1 MNYKNYVNGQ
11 WQDAKSGKIFP
22 VENPFNQ
29 EIIAHV
35 PDSNKDDI
43 DEAVSAAK
51 IAYTDW
57 RVMSAGERRDL
68 MRELA
73 IKSRENAEVLAK
85 TISMEMGKPFSEALD
100 EIDTISDFLEYYG
113 ELARDE
119 IGRIVAPVEKNTM
132 SLVRYESVGVI
143 GCIIPWNYPLALMGW
158 KLAPALAAGNT
169 VVMKPSEVTPLSIL
183 HWCKVIDS
191 ILPPGVINVVTGY
204 GQSAGEPIVMNP
216 DVPVITFTGSVATG
230 KKIANLAAKNL
241 KKVSLELGG
250 KDPMII
256 CDDAD
261 IEIAAQGASWGGF
274 VNAGQVCTSIERVYV
289 FESVIDQFT
298 EAIIEEAKKIVLG
311 DPMAADTDIGP
322 MASKLQQEK
331 AIQKVE
337 QAVKDGAR
345 LLTGGN
351 VPKEFG
357 KGYFYQPTVLDKI
370 KPGMDIVTEE
380 AFSPVLP
387 IQKVASMQEAIHQS
401 NNSIYGLG
409 CSIFTNDIDRA
420 LTAADDIKSGTVCI
434 NSPLMENIAAPFGG
448 MKQSGIGREHG
459 KEALDEFREATH
471 IFIDYKQESK
481 DWWFVKKDEQQS
493 KS

>member
-1 MNYKNYVNGQ
+1 MNYKNYINGQ
-11 WQDAKSGKIFP
+11 WDDAKSGKNFP

-35 PDSNKDDI
+35 PDSDKNDI
-43 DEAVSAAK
+43 DKAVSAAK
-51 IAYTDW
+51 TAYKDW
-57 RVMSAGERRDL
+57 HIMSAGDRRDL

-73 IKSRENAEVLAK
+73 TKSRENSKKLAK
-85 TISMEMGKPFSEALD
+85 TISMEMGKPLPEALD
-100 EIDTISDFLEYYG
+100 EIDTIADFLEYYG
-113 ELARDE
+113 ELSRDE
-119 IGRIVAPVEKNTM
+119 VGRIVAPVEMKTM
-132 SLVRYESVGVI
+132 SLVRYESVGVV

-169 VVMKPSEVTPLSIL
+169 VVMKPSEITPLSIL
-183 HWCKVIDS
+183 HWCRIIDS
-191 ILPPGVINVVTGY
+191 VLPPGVINVVTGY
-204 GQSAGEPIVMNP
+204 GQSAGEPIVRHP
-216 DVPVITFTGSVATG
+216 DVPVVTFTGSVATG
-230 KKIANLAAKNL
+230 KKIASLAAVNL

-298 EAIIEEAKKIVLG
+298 EAIIEEAKKVVLG
-311 DPMAADTDIGP
+311 NPMDPDTDIGP
-322 MASKLQQEK
+322 MASKAQQEK

-337 QAVKDGAR
+337 QAVSDGAR
-345 LLTGGN
+345 LLAGGN
-351 VPKEFG
+351 VPKDFEN
-357 KGYFYQPTVLDKI
+357 GYFYQPTVLDKI
-370 KPGMDIVTEE
+370 KPNMEIVTEE
-380 AFSPVLP
+380 TFSPVLP
-387 IQKVASMQEAIHQS
+387 IQKVSSIEEAIQQS
-401 NNSIYGLG
+401 NDSIYGLG

-459 KEALDEFREATH
+459 KEALDEFREAKH

-481 DWWFVKKDEQQS
+481 DWWFVKKDD
-493 KS
+493 

>member
-1 MNYKNYVNGQ
+1 MDYKNYINGK
-11 WQDAKSGKIFP
+11 WVEAKSGKTFP
-22 VENPFNQ
+22 VENPYNQ
-29 EIIAHV
+29 QIISHV
-35 PDSNKDDI
+35 PDSDNHDVN
-43 DEAVSAAK
+43 EAVSAANT
-51 IAYTDW
+51 AYNDW
-57 RVMSAGERRDL
+57 HKMSASERRDL
-68 MRELA
+68 MKELA
-73 IKSRENAEVLAK
+73 NKSRENANELAK

-100 EIDTISDFLEYYG
+100 EIDTVADFLDYYG

-119 IGRIVAPVEKNTM
+119 VGRIVAPVDRNTM
-132 SLVRYESVGVI
+132 SLVRYESIGVI

-169 VVMKPSEVTPLSIL
+169 VVMKPSEITPLSIL
-183 HWCKVIDS
+183 HWCNVVES
-191 ILPPGVINVVTGY
+191 VLPSGVINVITGF
-204 GQSAGEPIVMNP
+204 GQSAGEPIVKHP
-216 DVPVITFTGSVATG
+216 DVPVVTFTGSVATG
-230 KKIANLAAKNL
+230 KKIAKFAAENL

-289 FESVIDQFT
+289 FENVIDQFT
-298 EAIIEEAKKIVLG
+298 EAIIEEAKKVVLG
-311 DPMAADTDIGP
+311 DPMKEDTHIGP

-331 AIQKVE
+331 AIEKVN
-337 QAVKDGAR
+337 QAIKDGAR
-345 LLTGGN
+345 LLAGGSAPEN
-351 VPKEFG
+351 LD
-357 KGYFYQPTVLDKI
+357 KGYFYQPTVLDNI
-370 KPGMDIVTEE
+370 EPNMEIITEE

-387 IQKVASMQEAIHQS
+387 IQKVSSIEEAIQWS
-401 NNSIYGLG
+401 NDSVYGLG

-459 KEALDEFREATH
+459 KEALDEFREAKH

-481 DWWFVKKDEQQS
+481 DWWF
-493 KS
+493 

>member
-1 MNYKNYVNGQ
+1 MDYKNYINGK
-11 WQDAKSGKIFP
+11 WVEAKSGKTFP

-29 EIIAHV
+29 EIISHV
-35 PDSNKDDI
+35 PDSDNHDVN
-43 DEAVSAAK
+43 EAVSAANT
-51 IAYTDW
+51 AYSDW
-57 RVMSAGERRDL
+57 HKMSASERRDL
-68 MRELA
+68 MKELA
-73 IKSRENAEVLAK
+73 NKSRENANELAK
-85 TISMEMGKPFSEALD
+85 TISMEMGKPFPEALD
-100 EIDTISDFLEYYG
+100 EIDTVADFLDYYG

-119 IGRIVAPVEKNTM
+119 VGRIVAPVDRNTM
-132 SLVRYESVGVI
+132 SLVRYESIGVI

-169 VVMKPSEVTPLSIL
+169 MVMKPSEITPLSIL
-183 HWCKVIDS
+183 HWCNVVDS
-191 ILPPGVINVVTGY
+191 VLPDGVINVITGF
-204 GQSAGEPIVMNP
+204 GQSAGEPIVKHP
-216 DVPVITFTGSVATG
+216 DVPVVTFTGSVATG
-230 KKIANLAAKNL
+230 KKIAKFAAENL

-289 FESVIDQFT
+289 FENVMDQFT
-298 EAIIEEAKKIVLG
+298 EAIIEEAKKVVLG
-311 DPMAADTDIGP
+311 DPMKEDTHIGP

-331 AIQKVE
+331 AIEKVN
-337 QAVKDGAR
+337 QAIKDGAR
-345 LLTGGN
+345 LLAGGS
-351 VPKEFG
+351 VPENLDR
-357 KGYFYQPTVLDKI
+357 GYFYQPTVLDNI
-370 KPGMDIVTEE
+370 EPNMEIITEE

-387 IQKVASMQEAIHQS
+387 IQKVSSIEEAIQWS
-401 NNSIYGLG
+401 NDSVYGLG

-459 KEALDEFREATH
+459 KEALDEFREAKH

-481 DWWFVKKDEQQS
+481 DWWF
-493 KS
+493 

>member
-1 MNYKNYVNGQ
+1 MEFKNYINGK
-11 WQDAKSGKIFP
+11 WVEAKSGKTFP
-22 VENPFNQ
+22 VENPYNQ
-29 EIIAHV
+29 QIISHV
-35 PDSNKDDI
+35 PDSDNHDVN
-43 DEAVSAAK
+43 ESVSAAK
-51 IAYTDW
+51 IAYNDW
-57 RVMSAGERRDL
+57 HKMSASERRDL
-68 MRELA
+68 MKELA
-73 IKSRENAEVLAK
+73 NKSRENANELAK
-85 TISMEMGKPFSEALD
+85 TISMEMGKPFPEALD
-100 EIDTISDFLEYYG
+100 EIDTVADFLDYYG

-119 IGRIVAPVEKNTM
+119 VGRIVAPVDRNTM
-132 SLVRYESVGVI
+132 SLVRYESIGVI

-169 VVMKPSEVTPLSIL
+169 VVMKPSEITPLSIL
-183 HWCKVIDS
+183 HWCNVVES
-191 ILPPGVINVVTGY
+191 VLPSGVINVITGF
-204 GQSAGEPIVMNP
+204 GQSAGEPIVKHP
-216 DVPVITFTGSVATG
+216 DVPVVTFTGSVATG
-230 KKIANLAAKNL
+230 KKIAKFAAENL

-289 FESVIDQFT
+289 FENVIDQFT
-298 EAIIEEAKKIVLG
+298 EAIIEEAKKVVLG
-311 DPMAADTDIGP
+311 DPMKEDTHIGP

-331 AIQKVE
+331 AIEKVN
-337 QAVKDGAR
+337 QAIKDGAR
-345 LLTGGN
+345 LLAGGS
-351 VPKEFG
+351 VPENLDR
-357 KGYFYQPTVLDKI
+357 GYFYQPTVLDNI
-370 KPGMDIVTEE
+370 EPNMEIITEE

-387 IQKVASMQEAIHQS
+387 IQKVSSIEEAIQWS
-401 NNSIYGLG
+401 NDSVYGLG

-459 KEALDEFREATH
+459 KEALDEFREAKH

-481 DWWFVKKDEQQS
+481 DWWF
-493 KS
+493 

>member
-1 MNYKNYVNGQ
+1 MDYKNYINGK
-11 WQDAKSGKIFP
+11 WVEAKSGKTFP

-29 EIIAHV
+29 EIISHV
-35 PDSNKDDI
+35 PDSDNHDVN
-43 DEAVSAAK
+43 EAVSAANT
-51 IAYTDW
+51 AYSDW
-57 RVMSAGERRDL
+57 HKMSASERRDL
-68 MRELA
+68 MKELA
-73 IKSRENAEVLAK
+73 NKSRENANELAK
-85 TISMEMGKPFSEALD
+85 TISMEMGKPFPEALD
-100 EIDTISDFLEYYG
+100 EIDTVADFLEYYG

-119 IGRIVAPVEKNTM
+119 VGRIVAPVDRNTM
-132 SLVRYESVGVI
+132 SLVRYESIGVI

-169 VVMKPSEVTPLSIL
+169 VVMKPSEITPLSIL
-183 HWCKVIDS
+183 HWCNVVDS
-191 ILPPGVINVVTGY
+191 VLPSGVINVITGF
-204 GQSAGEPIVMNP
+204 GQSAGEPIVKHP
-216 DVPVITFTGSVATG
+216 DVPVVTFTGSVATG
-230 KKIANLAAKNL
+230 KKIAKFAAENL

-289 FESVIDQFT
+289 FENVMDQFT
-298 EAIIEEAKKIVLG
+298 EAIIEEAKKVVLG
-311 DPMAADTDIGP
+311 DPMKEDTHIGP

-331 AIQKVE
+331 AIEKVN
-337 QAVKDGAR
+337 QAIKDGAR
-345 LLTGGN
+345 LLAGGS
-351 VPKEFG
+351 VPENLDR
-357 KGYFYQPTVLDKI
+357 GYFYQPTVLDNI
-370 KPGMDIVTEE
+370 EPNMEIITEE

-387 IQKVASMQEAIHQS
+387 IQKVSSIEEAIQWS
-401 NNSIYGLG
+401 NDSVYGLG

-459 KEALDEFREATH
+459 KEALDEFREAKH

-481 DWWFVKKDEQQS
+481 DWWF
-493 KS
+493 

>member
-1 MNYKNYVNGQ
+1 MDYKNYINGK
-11 WQDAKSGKIFP
+11 WVEAKSGKTFP

-29 EIIAHV
+29 EIISHV
-35 PDSNKDDI
+35 PDSDNHDVN
-43 DEAVSAAK
+43 EAVSAANT
-51 IAYTDW
+51 AYSDW
-57 RVMSAGERRDL
+57 HKMSASERRDL
-68 MRELA
+68 MKELA
-73 IKSRENAEVLAK
+73 NKSRENANELAK
-85 TISMEMGKPFSEALD
+85 TISMEMGKPFPEALD
-100 EIDTISDFLEYYG
+100 EIDTVADFLEYYG

-119 IGRIVAPVEKNTM
+119 VGRIVAPVDRNTM
-132 SLVRYESVGVI
+132 SLVRYESIGVI

-169 VVMKPSEVTPLSIL
+169 VVMKPSEITPLSIL
-183 HWCKVIDS
+183 HWCNVVDS
-191 ILPPGVINVVTGY
+191 VLPDGVINVITGF
-204 GQSAGEPIVMNP
+204 GQSAGEPIVNHP
-216 DVPVITFTGSVATG
+216 DVPVVTFTGSVATG
-230 KKIANLAAKNL
+230 KKIAKFAAENL

-289 FESVIDQFT
+289 FENVMDQFT
-298 EAIIEEAKKIVLG
+298 EAIIEEAKKVVLG
-311 DPMAADTDIGP
+311 DPMKEDTHIGP
-322 MASKLQQEK
+322 MASKLQQKK
-331 AIQKVE
+331 AIEKVN
-337 QAVKDGAR
+337 QAIKDGAR
-345 LLTGGN
+345 LLAGGS
-351 VPKEFG
+351 VPENLDR
-357 KGYFYQPTVLDKI
+357 GYFYQPTVLDNI
-370 KPGMDIVTEE
+370 EPNMEIITEE

-387 IQKVASMQEAIHQS
+387 IQKVSSIEEAIQWS
-401 NNSIYGLG
+401 NDSVYGLG

-459 KEALDEFREATH
+459 KEALDEFREAKH

-481 DWWFVKKDEQQS
+481 DWWF
-493 KS
+493 

>member
-1 MNYKNYVNGQ
+1 MNYKNYINGQ
-11 WQDAKSGKIFP
+11 WVDAKSGKNFP

-35 PDSNKDDI
+35 PDSDKNDI
-43 DEAVSAAK
+43 DKAVSAAK
-51 IAYTDW
+51 TAYKDW
-57 RVMSAGERRDL
+57 HIMSAGDRRDL

-73 IKSRENAEVLAK
+73 TKSRENSKKLAK
-85 TISMEMGKPFSEALD
+85 TISMEMGKPLPEALD
-100 EIDTISDFLEYYG
+100 EIDTIADFLEYYG
-113 ELARDE
+113 ELSRDE
-119 IGRIVAPVEKNTM
+119 VGRIVAPVEMKTM
-132 SLVRYESVGVI
+132 SLVRYEPVGVV

-169 VVMKPSEVTPLSIL
+169 VVMKPSEITPLSIL
-183 HWCKVIDS
+183 HWCRIIDS
-191 ILPPGVINVVTGY
+191 VLPPGVINVVTGY
-204 GQSAGEPIVMNP
+204 GQSAGEPIVRHP
-216 DVPVITFTGSVATG
+216 DVPVVTFTGSVATG
-230 KKIANLAAKNL
+230 KKIASLAADNL

-298 EAIIEEAKKIVLG
+298 EAIIEEAKKVVLG
-311 DPMAADTDIGP
+311 NPMDPNTDIGP
-322 MASKLQQEK
+322 MASKVQQEK

-337 QAVKDGAR
+337 QAVSDGAR
-345 LLTGGN
+345 LLAGGN
-351 VPKEFG
+351 VPKDFEN
-357 KGYFYQPTVLDKI
+357 GYFYQPTVLDKI
-370 KPGMDIVTEE
+370 KPNMEIVTEE
-380 AFSPVLP
+380 TFSPVLP
-387 IQKVASMQEAIHQS
+387 IQKVSSIEEAIQQS
-401 NNSIYGLG
+401 NDSIYGLG
-409 CSIFTNDIDRA
+409 CSIFTNDIDKA

-459 KEALDEFREATH
+459 KEALDEFREAKH

-481 DWWFVKKDEQQS
+481 DWWFVKKDD
-493 KS
+493 

>member
-1 MNYKNYVNGQ
+1 MK
-11 WQDAKSGKIFP
+11 
-22 VENPFNQ
+22 
-29 EIIAHV
+29 
-35 PDSNKDDI
+35 
-43 DEAVSAAK
+43 
-51 IAYTDW
+51 
-57 RVMSAGERRDL
+57 
-68 MRELA
+68 ELA
-73 IKSRENAEVLAK
+73 NKSRENANELAK
-85 TISMEMGKPFSEALD
+85 TISMEMGKPFPEALD
-100 EIDTISDFLEYYG
+100 EIDTVADFLDYYG

-119 IGRIVAPVEKNTM
+119 VGRIVAPVDRNTM
-132 SLVRYESVGVI
+132 SLVRYESIGVI

-169 VVMKPSEVTPLSIL
+169 VVMKPSEITPLSIL
-183 HWCKVIDS
+183 HWCNVVDS
-191 ILPPGVINVVTGY
+191 VLPDGVINVITGF
-204 GQSAGEPIVMNP
+204 GQSAGEPIVKHP
-216 DVPVITFTGSVATG
+216 DVPVVTFTGSVATG
-230 KKIANLAAKNL
+230 KKIAKFAAENL

-289 FESVIDQFT
+289 FENVMDQFT
-298 EAIIEEAKKIVLG
+298 EAIIEEAKKVVLG
-311 DPMAADTDIGP
+311 DPMKEDTHIGP

-331 AIQKVE
+331 AIEKVN
-337 QAVKDGAR
+337 QAIKDGAR
-345 LLTGGN
+345 LLAGGS
-351 VPKEFG
+351 VPENLDR
-357 KGYFYQPTVLDKI
+357 GYFYQPTVLDNI
-370 KPGMDIVTEE
+370 EPNMEIITEE

-387 IQKVASMQEAIHQS
+387 IQKVSSIEEAIQWS
-401 NNSIYGLG
+401 NDSVYGLG

-459 KEALDEFREATH
+459 KEALDEFREAKH

-481 DWWFVKKDEQQS
+481 DWWF
-493 KS
+493 

>member
-1 MNYKNYVNGQ
+1 MDYKNYINGK
-11 WQDAKSGKIFP
+11 WVEAKSGKTFP

-29 EIIAHV
+29 KIISHV
-35 PDSNKDDI
+35 PDSDNHDVN
-43 DEAVSAAK
+43 EAVSAANT
-51 IAYTDW
+51 AYSDW
-57 RVMSAGERRDL
+57 HKMSASERRDL
-68 MRELA
+68 MKELA
-73 IKSRENAEVLAK
+73 NKSRENANELAK
-85 TISMEMGKPFSEALD
+85 TISMEMGKPFPEALD
-100 EIDTISDFLEYYG
+100 EIDTVADFLEYYG

-119 IGRIVAPVEKNTM
+119 VGRIVAPVDRNTM
-132 SLVRYESVGVI
+132 SLVRYESIGVI

-169 VVMKPSEVTPLSIL
+169 VVMKPSEITPLSIL
-183 HWCKVIDS
+183 HWCNVVDS
-191 ILPPGVINVVTGY
+191 VLPDGVINVITGF
-204 GQSAGEPIVMNP
+204 GQSAGEPIVNHP
-216 DVPVITFTGSVATG
+216 DVPVVTFTGSVATG
-230 KKIANLAAKNL
+230 KKIAKFAAENL

-289 FESVIDQFT
+289 FENVIDQFK
-298 EAIIEEAKKIVLG
+298 EAIIEEAKKVVLG
-311 DPMAADTDIGP
+311 DPMKKDTHIGP

-331 AIQKVE
+331 AIEKVN
-337 QAVKDGAR
+337 QAIKDGAR
-345 LLTGGN
+345 LLAGGS
-351 VPKEFG
+351 VPENLDR
-357 KGYFYQPTVLDKI
+357 GYFYQPTVLDNI
-370 KPGMDIVTEE
+370 EPNMEIITEE

-387 IQKVASMQEAIHQS
+387 IQKVSSIEEAIQWS
-401 NNSIYGLG
+401 NDSVYGLG

-459 KEALDEFREATH
+459 KEALDEFREAKH

-481 DWWFVKKDEQQS
+481 DWWF
-493 KS
+493 

>member
-1 MNYKNYVNGQ
+1 MDYKNYINGK
-11 WQDAKSGKIFP
+11 WVEAKSGKTFP

-29 EIIAHV
+29 EIISHV
-35 PDSNKDDI
+35 PDSDNHDVN
-43 DEAVSAAK
+43 EAVSAANT
-51 IAYTDW
+51 AYNDW
-57 RVMSAGERRDL
+57 HKMSASERRDL
-68 MRELA
+68 MKELA
-73 IKSRENAEVLAK
+73 NKSRENANELAK
-85 TISMEMGKPFSEALD
+85 TISMEMGKPFPEALD
-100 EIDTISDFLEYYG
+100 EIDTVADFLEYYG

-119 IGRIVAPVEKNTM
+119 VGRIVAPVDRNTM
-132 SLVRYESVGVI
+132 SLVRYESIGVI

-169 VVMKPSEVTPLSIL
+169 VVMKPSEITPLSIL
-183 HWCKVIDS
+183 HWCNVVDS
-191 ILPPGVINVVTGY
+191 VLPDGVINVITGF
-204 GQSAGEPIVMNP
+204 GQSAGEPIVNHP
-216 DVPVITFTGSVATG
+216 DVPVVTFTGSVATG
-230 KKIANLAAKNL
+230 KKIAKFAAENL

-289 FESVIDQFT
+289 FENVMDQFT
-298 EAIIEEAKKIVLG
+298 EAIIEEAKKVVLG
-311 DPMAADTDIGP
+311 DPMKEDTHIGP

-331 AIQKVE
+331 AIEKVN
-337 QAVKDGAR
+337 QAIKDGAR
-345 LLTGGN
+345 LLAGGS
-351 VPKEFG
+351 VPENLDR
-357 KGYFYQPTVLDKI
+357 GYFYQPTVLDNI
-370 KPGMDIVTEE
+370 EPNMEIITEE

-387 IQKVASMQEAIHQS
+387 IQKVSSIEEAIQWS
-401 NNSIYGLG
+401 NDSVYGLG

-459 KEALDEFREATH
+459 KEALDEFREAKH

-481 DWWFVKKDEQQS
+481 DWWF
-493 KS
+493 

>member
-1 MNYKNYVNGQ
+1 MNYKNYINGQ
-11 WQDAKSGKIFP
+11 WVDAKSGKNFP

-35 PDSNKDDI
+35 PDSDKNDI
-43 DEAVSAAK
+43 DKAVSAAK
-51 IAYTDW
+51 TAYKDW
-57 RVMSAGERRDL
+57 HIMSAGDRRDL

-73 IKSRENAEVLAK
+73 TKSRENSKELAK
-85 TISMEMGKPFSEALD
+85 TISMEMGKPLPEALD
-100 EIDTISDFLEYYG
+100 EIETIADFLEYYG
-113 ELARDE
+113 ELARDAV
-119 IGRIVAPVEKNTM
+119 GRIVAPVERKTM
-132 SLVRYESVGVI
+132 SLVRYESVGVV

-169 VVMKPSEVTPLSIL
+169 VVMKPSEITPLSIL
-183 HWCKVIDS
+183 HWCRVIDS
-191 ILPPGVINVVTGY
+191 VLPPGVINVVTGY
-204 GQSAGEPIVMNP
+204 GQSTGEPIVMHP
-216 DVPVITFTGSVATG
+216 DVPVVTFTGSVATG
-230 KKIANLAAKNL
+230 KKIASLAADNL

-298 EAIIEEAKKIVLG
+298 EAIIEEAKKVVLG
-311 DPMAADTDIGP
+311 DPMDPNTDIGP
-322 MASKLQQEK
+322 MASKTQQEK

-337 QAVKDGAR
+337 QAVSDGAR

-351 VPKEFG
+351 VPKDFEN
-357 KGYFYQPTVLDKI
+357 GYFYQPTVLDKI
-370 KPGMDIVTEE
+370 KPNMEIVTEE
-380 AFSPVLP
+380 TFSPVLP
-387 IQKVASMQEAIHQS
+387 IQKVSSMQEAIQQS
-401 NNSIYGLG
+401 NDSIYGLG
-409 CSIFTNDIDRA
+409 CSIFTNDIERA

-459 KEALDEFREATH
+459 KEALDEFREAKH

-481 DWWFVKKDEQQS
+481 DWWFVKKDDQ
-493 KS
+493 

>member
-1 MNYKNYVNGQ
+1 MDYKNYINGK
-11 WQDAKSGKIFP
+11 WVEAKSGKTFP

-29 EIIAHV
+29 EIISHV
-35 PDSNKDDI
+35 PDSDNHDVN
-43 DEAVSAAK
+43 EAVSAANT
-51 IAYTDW
+51 AYSDW
-57 RVMSAGERRDL
+57 HKMSASERRDL
-68 MRELA
+68 MKELA
-73 IKSRENAEVLAK
+73 NKSRENANELAK
-85 TISMEMGKPFSEALD
+85 TISMEMGKPFPEALD
-100 EIDTISDFLEYYG
+100 EIDTVADFLEYYG

-119 IGRIVAPVEKNTM
+119 VGRIVAPVDRNTM
-132 SLVRYESVGVI
+132 SLVRYESIGVI

-169 VVMKPSEVTPLSIL
+169 VVMKPSEITPLSIL
-183 HWCKVIDS
+183 HWCNVVDS
-191 ILPPGVINVVTGY
+191 VLPDGVINVITGF
-204 GQSAGEPIVMNP
+204 GQSAGEPIVKHP
-216 DVPVITFTGSVATG
+216 DVPVVTFTGSVATG
-230 KKIANLAAKNL
+230 KKIAKFAAENL

-289 FESVIDQFT
+289 FENVMDQFT
-298 EAIIEEAKKIVLG
+298 EAIIEEAKKVVLG
-311 DPMAADTDIGP
+311 DPMKEDTHIGP

-331 AIQKVE
+331 AIEKVN
-337 QAVKDGAR
+337 QAIKDGAR
-345 LLTGGN
+345 LLAGGS
-351 VPKEFG
+351 VPENLDR
-357 KGYFYQPTVLDKI
+357 GYFYQPTVLDNI
-370 KPGMDIVTEE
+370 EPNMEIITEE

-387 IQKVASMQEAIHQS
+387 IQKVSSIEEAIQWS
-401 NNSIYGLG
+401 NDSVYGLG

-459 KEALDEFREATH
+459 KEALDEFREAKH

-481 DWWFVKKDEQQS
+481 DWWF
-493 KS
+493 

>member
-1 MNYKNYVNGQ
+1 MDYKNYINGK
-11 WQDAKSGKIFP
+11 WVEAKSGKTFP
-22 VENPFNQ
+22 VENPYNQ
-29 EIIAHV
+29 QIISHV
-35 PDSNKDDI
+35 PDSDNHDVN
-43 DEAVSAAK
+43 EAVSAANT
-51 IAYTDW
+51 AYNDW
-57 RVMSAGERRDL
+57 HKMSASERRDL
-68 MRELA
+68 MKELA
-73 IKSRENAEVLAK
+73 NKSRENANELAK

-100 EIDTISDFLEYYG
+100 EIDTVADFLDYYG

-119 IGRIVAPVEKNTM
+119 VGRIVAPVDRNTM
-132 SLVRYESVGVI
+132 SLVRYESIGVI

-169 VVMKPSEVTPLSIL
+169 VVMKPSEITPLSIL
-183 HWCKVIDS
+183 HWCNVVES
-191 ILPPGVINVVTGY
+191 VLPSGVINVITGF
-204 GQSAGEPIVMNP
+204 GQSAGEPIVKHP
-216 DVPVITFTGSVATG
+216 DVPVVTFTGSVATG
-230 KKIANLAAKNL
+230 KKIAKFAAENL

-289 FESVIDQFT
+289 FENVIDQFT
-298 EAIIEEAKKIVLG
+298 EAIIEEAKKVVLG
-311 DPMAADTDIGP
+311 DPMKEDTNIGP

-331 AIQKVE
+331 AIEKVN
-337 QAVKDGAR
+337 QAIKDGAR
-345 LLTGGN
+345 LLAGGSAPEN
-351 VPKEFG
+351 LD
-357 KGYFYQPTVLDKI
+357 KGYFYQPTVLDNI
-370 KPGMDIVTEE
+370 EPNMEIITEE

-387 IQKVASMQEAIHQS
+387 IQKVSSIQEAIQLS
-401 NNSIYGLG
+401 NDSVYGLG

-459 KEALDEFREATH
+459 KEALDEFREAKH

-481 DWWFVKKDEQQS
+481 DWWF
-493 KS
+493 

>member
-1 MNYKNYVNGQ
+1 MDYKNYINGK
-11 WQDAKSGKIFP
+11 WVEAKSGKTFP

-29 EIIAHV
+29 EIISHV
-35 PDSNKDDI
+35 PDSDNHDVN
-43 DEAVSAAK
+43 EAVSAANT
-51 IAYTDW
+51 AYSDW
-57 RVMSAGERRDL
+57 HKMSASERRDL
-68 MRELA
+68 MKELA
-73 IKSRENAEVLAK
+73 NKSRENANELAK
-85 TISMEMGKPFSEALD
+85 TISMEMGKPFPEALD
-100 EIDTISDFLEYYG
+100 EIDTVADFLEYYG

-119 IGRIVAPVEKNTM
+119 VGRIVAPVDRNTM
-132 SLVRYESVGVI
+132 SLVRYESIGVI

-169 VVMKPSEVTPLSIL
+169 VVMKPSEITPLSIL
-183 HWCKVIDS
+183 HWCNVVDS
-191 ILPPGVINVVTGY
+191 VLPSGVINVITGY
-204 GQSAGEPIVMNP
+204 GQSAGEPIVKHP
-216 DVPVITFTGSVATG
+216 DVPVVTFTGSVATG
-230 KKIANLAAKNL
+230 KKIAKFAAENL

-289 FESVIDQFT
+289 FENVIDQFT
-298 EAIIEEAKKIVLG
+298 EAIIEEAKKVVLG
-311 DPMAADTDIGP
+311 DPMKEDTHIGP

-331 AIQKVE
+331 AIEKVN
-337 QAVKDGAR
+337 QAIKDGAR
-345 LLTGGN
+345 LLAGGS
-351 VPKEFG
+351 VPENLDR
-357 KGYFYQPTVLDKI
+357 GYFYQPTVLDNI
-370 KPGMDIVTEE
+370 EPNMEIITEE

-387 IQKVASMQEAIHQS
+387 IQKVSSIEEAIQWS
-401 NNSIYGLG
+401 NDSVYGLG

-459 KEALDEFREATH
+459 KEALDEFREAKH

-481 DWWFVKKDEQQS
+481 DWWF
-493 KS
+493 

>member
-1 MNYKNYVNGQ
+1 MDYKNYINGK
-11 WQDAKSGKIFP
+11 WVEAKSGKTFP

-29 EIIAHV
+29 QIISHV
-35 PDSNKDDI
+35 PDSDNHDVN
-43 DEAVSAAK
+43 EAVSAANT
-51 IAYTDW
+51 AYSDW
-57 RVMSAGERRDL
+57 HKMSASERRDL
-68 MRELA
+68 MKELA
-73 IKSRENAEVLAK
+73 NKSRENANELAK
-85 TISMEMGKPFSEALD
+85 TISMEMGKPFPEALD
-100 EIDTISDFLEYYG
+100 EIDTVADFLEYYG

-119 IGRIVAPVEKNTM
+119 VGRIVAPVDRNTM
-132 SLVRYESVGVI
+132 SLVRYESIGVI

-169 VVMKPSEVTPLSIL
+169 VVMKPSEITPLSIL
-183 HWCKVIDS
+183 HWCNVVDS
-191 ILPPGVINVVTGY
+191 VLPDGVINVITGF
-204 GQSAGEPIVMNP
+204 GQSAGEPIVKHP
-216 DVPVITFTGSVATG
+216 DVPVVTFTGSVATG
-230 KKIANLAAKNL
+230 KKIAKFAAENL

-289 FESVIDQFT
+289 FENVMDQFT
-298 EAIIEEAKKIVLG
+298 EAIIEEAKKVVLG
-311 DPMAADTDIGP
+311 DPMKEDTHIGP
-322 MASKLQQEK
+322 MASKLQQKK
-331 AIQKVE
+331 AIEKVN
-337 QAVKDGAR
+337 QAIKDGAR
-345 LLTGGN
+345 LLTGGS
-351 VPKEFG
+351 VPENLDR
-357 KGYFYQPTVLDKI
+357 GYFYQPTVLDNI
-370 KPGMDIVTEE
+370 EPNMEIITEE

-387 IQKVASMQEAIHQS
+387 IQKVSSIEEAIQWS
-401 NNSIYGLG
+401 NDSVYGLG

-459 KEALDEFREATH
+459 KEALDEFREAKH

-481 DWWFVKKDEQQS
+481 DWWF
-493 KS
+493 

>member
-1 MNYKNYVNGQ
+1 MDYKNYINGK
-11 WQDAKSGKIFP
+11 WVEAKSGKTFP

-29 EIIAHV
+29 QIISHV
-35 PDSNKDDI
+35 PDSDNHDVN
-43 DEAVSAAK
+43 EAVSAANT
-51 IAYTDW
+51 AYNDW
-57 RVMSAGERRDL
+57 HKMSASERRDL
-68 MRELA
+68 MKELA
-73 IKSRENAEVLAK
+73 NKSRENANELAK
-85 TISMEMGKPFSEALD
+85 TISMEMGKPFPEALD
-100 EIDTISDFLEYYG
+100 EIDTVADFLDYYG

-119 IGRIVAPVEKNTM
+119 VGRIVAPVDRNTM
-132 SLVRYESVGVI
+132 SLVRYESIGVI

-169 VVMKPSEVTPLSIL
+169 VVMKPSEITPLSIL
-183 HWCKVIDS
+183 HWCNVVES
-191 ILPPGVINVVTGY
+191 VLPSGVINVITGF
-204 GQSAGEPIVMNP
+204 GQSAGEPIVKHP
-216 DVPVITFTGSVATG
+216 DVPVVTFTGSVATG
-230 KKIANLAAKNL
+230 KKIAKFAAENL

-289 FESVIDQFT
+289 FENVIDQFT
-298 EAIIEEAKKIVLG
+298 EAIIEEAKKVVLG
-311 DPMAADTDIGP
+311 DPMKEDTHIGP

-331 AIQKVE
+331 AIEKVN
-337 QAVKDGAR
+337 QAIKDGAR
-345 LLTGGN
+345 LLAGGSAPEN
-351 VPKEFG
+351 LD
-357 KGYFYQPTVLDKI
+357 KGYFYQPTVLDNI
-370 KPGMDIVTEE
+370 EPNMEIITEE

-387 IQKVASMQEAIHQS
+387 IQKVSSIEEAIQWS
-401 NNSIYGLG
+401 NDSVYGLG

-459 KEALDEFREATH
+459 KEALDEFREAKH

-481 DWWFVKKDEQQS
+481 DWWF
-493 KS
+493 

>member
-1 MNYKNYVNGQ
+1 MDYKNYINGK
-11 WQDAKSGKIFP
+11 WVEAKSGKTFP

-29 EIIAHV
+29 EIISHV
-35 PDSNKDDI
+35 PDSDNHDVN
-43 DEAVSAAK
+43 EAVSAANT
-51 IAYTDW
+51 AYSDW
-57 RVMSAGERRDL
+57 HKMSASERRDL
-68 MRELA
+68 MKELA
-73 IKSRENAEVLAK
+73 NKSRENANELAK
-85 TISMEMGKPFSEALD
+85 TISMEMGKPFPEALD
-100 EIDTISDFLEYYG
+100 EIDTVADFLEYYG

-119 IGRIVAPVEKNTM
+119 VGRIVAPVDRNTM
-132 SLVRYESVGVI
+132 SLVRYESIGVI

-169 VVMKPSEVTPLSIL
+169 VVMKPSEITPLSIL
-183 HWCKVIDS
+183 HWCNVVDS
-191 ILPPGVINVVTGY
+191 VLPDGVINVITGF
-204 GQSAGEPIVMNP
+204 GQSAGEPIVKHP
-216 DVPVITFTGSVATG
+216 DVPVVTFTGSVATG
-230 KKIANLAAKNL
+230 KKIAKFAAENL

-289 FESVIDQFT
+289 FENVMDQFT
-298 EAIIEEAKKIVLG
+298 EAIIEEAKKVVLG
-311 DPMAADTDIGP
+311 DPMKEDTHIGP
-322 MASKLQQEK
+322 MASKLQQKK
-331 AIQKVE
+331 AIEKVN
-337 QAVKDGAR
+337 QAIKDGAR
-345 LLTGGN
+345 LLAGGS
-351 VPKEFG
+351 VPENLDR
-357 KGYFYQPTVLDKI
+357 GYFYQPTVLDNI
-370 KPGMDIVTEE
+370 EPNMEIITEE

-387 IQKVASMQEAIHQS
+387 IQKVSSIEEAIHWS
-401 NNSIYGLG
+401 NDSVYGLG

-459 KEALDEFREATH
+459 KEALDEFREAKH

-481 DWWFVKKDEQQS
+481 DWWF
-493 KS
+493 

>member
-1 MNYKNYVNGQ
+1 MDYKNYINGK
-11 WQDAKSGKIFP
+11 WVEAKSGKTFP

-29 EIIAHV
+29 EIISHV
-35 PDSNKDDI
+35 PDSDNHDVN
-43 DEAVSAAK
+43 EAVSAANT
-51 IAYTDW
+51 AYSDW
-57 RVMSAGERRDL
+57 HKMSASERRDL
-68 MRELA
+68 MKELA
-73 IKSRENAEVLAK
+73 NKSRENANELAK
-85 TISMEMGKPFSEALD
+85 TISMEMGKPFPEALD
-100 EIDTISDFLEYYG
+100 EIDTVADFLDYYG

-119 IGRIVAPVEKNTM
+119 VGRIVAPVDRNTM
-132 SLVRYESVGVI
+132 SLVRYESIGVI

-169 VVMKPSEVTPLSIL
+169 VVMKPSEITPLSIL
-183 HWCKVIDS
+183 HWCNVVES
-191 ILPPGVINVVTGY
+191 VLPSGVINVITGF
-204 GQSAGEPIVMNP
+204 GQSAGEPIVKHP
-216 DVPVITFTGSVATG
+216 DVPVVTFTGSVATG
-230 KKIANLAAKNL
+230 KKIAKFAAENL

-289 FESVIDQFT
+289 FENVMDQFT
-298 EAIIEEAKKIVLG
+298 EAIIEEAKKVVLG
-311 DPMAADTDIGP
+311 DPMKEDTHIGP

-331 AIQKVE
+331 AIEKVN
-337 QAVKDGAR
+337 QAIKDGAR
-345 LLTGGN
+345 LLAGGS
-351 VPKEFG
+351 VPENLDR
-357 KGYFYQPTVLDKI
+357 GYFYQPTVLDNI
-370 KPGMDIVTEE
+370 EPNMEIITEE

-387 IQKVASMQEAIHQS
+387 IQKVSSIEEAIQWS
-401 NNSIYGLG
+401 NDSVYGLG

-459 KEALDEFREATH
+459 KEALDEFREAKH

-481 DWWFVKKDEQQS
+481 DWWF
-493 KS
+493 

>member
-1 MNYKNYVNGQ
+1 MDYKNYINGK
-11 WQDAKSGKIFP
+11 WVEAKSGKTFP

-29 EIIAHV
+29 EIISHV
-35 PDSNKDDI
+35 PDSDNHDVN
-43 DEAVSAAK
+43 EAVSAANT
-51 IAYTDW
+51 AYSDW
-57 RVMSAGERRDL
+57 HKMSASERRDL
-68 MRELA
+68 MKELA
-73 IKSRENAEVLAK
+73 NKSRENANELAK
-85 TISMEMGKPFSEALD
+85 TISMEMGKPFPEALD
-100 EIDTISDFLEYYG
+100 EIDTVADFLEYYG

-119 IGRIVAPVEKNTM
+119 VGRIVAPVDRNTM
-132 SLVRYESVGVI
+132 SLVRYESIGVI

-169 VVMKPSEVTPLSIL
+169 VVMKPSEITPLSIL
-183 HWCKVIDS
+183 HWCNVVDS
-191 ILPPGVINVVTGY
+191 VLPDGVINVITGF
-204 GQSAGEPIVMNP
+204 GKSAGEPIVKHP
-216 DVPVITFTGSVATG
+216 DVPVVTFTGSVATG
-230 KKIANLAAKNL
+230 KKIAKFASENL

-289 FESVIDQFT
+289 FENVMDQFT
-298 EAIIEEAKKIVLG
+298 EAIIEEAKKVVLG
-311 DPMAADTDIGP
+311 DPMKEDTHIGP

-331 AIQKVE
+331 AIEKVN
-337 QAVKDGAR
+337 QAIKDGAR
-345 LLTGGN
+345 LLAGGS
-351 VPKEFG
+351 VPENLDR
-357 KGYFYQPTVLDKI
+357 GYFYQPTVLDNI
-370 KPGMDIVTEE
+370 EPNMEIITEE

-387 IQKVASMQEAIHQS
+387 IQKVSSIEEAIQWS
-401 NNSIYGLG
+401 NDSVYGLG

-459 KEALDEFREATH
+459 KEALDEFREAKH

-481 DWWFVKKDEQQS
+481 DWWF
-493 KS
+493 

>member
-1 MNYKNYVNGQ
+1 MDYKNYINGK
-11 WQDAKSGKIFP
+11 WVEAKSGKTFP

-29 EIIAHV
+29 EIISHV
-35 PDSNKDDI
+35 PDSDNHDVN
-43 DEAVSAAK
+43 EAVSAANT
-51 IAYTDW
+51 AYSDW
-57 RVMSAGERRDL
+57 HKMSASERRDL
-68 MRELA
+68 MKELA
-73 IKSRENAEVLAK
+73 NKSRENANELAK
-85 TISMEMGKPFSEALD
+85 TISMEMGKPFPEALD
-100 EIDTISDFLEYYG
+100 EIDTVADFLEYYG

-119 IGRIVAPVEKNTM
+119 VGRIVAPVERNTM
-132 SLVRYESVGVI
+132 SLVRYESIGVI

-169 VVMKPSEVTPLSIL
+169 VVMKPSEITPLSIL
-183 HWCKVIDS
+183 HWCNVVDS
-191 ILPPGVINVVTGY
+191 VLPDGVINVITGF
-204 GQSAGEPIVMNP
+204 GQSAGEPIVNHP
-216 DVPVITFTGSVATG
+216 DVPVVTFTGSVATG
-230 KKIANLAAKNL
+230 KKIAKFAAENL

-289 FESVIDQFT
+289 FENVMDQFT
-298 EAIIEEAKKIVLG
+298 EAIIEEAKKVVLG
-311 DPMAADTDIGP
+311 DPMKEDTHIGP

-331 AIQKVE
+331 AIEKVN
-337 QAVKDGAR
+337 QAIKDGAR
-345 LLTGGN
+345 LLAGGS
-351 VPKEFG
+351 VPENLDR
-357 KGYFYQPTVLDKI
+357 GYFYQPTVLDNI
-370 KPGMDIVTEE
+370 EPNMEIITEE

-387 IQKVASMQEAIHQS
+387 IQKVSSIEEAIQWS
-401 NNSIYGLG
+401 NDSVYGLG

-459 KEALDEFREATH
+459 KEALDEFREAKH

-481 DWWFVKKDEQQS
+481 DWWF
-493 KS
+493 

>member
-1 MNYKNYVNGQ
+1 MNYKNYINGQ
-11 WQDAKSGKIFP
+11 WVDAKSGKNFP

-29 EIIAHV
+29 EIITHV
-35 PDSNKDDI
+35 PDSDKNDI
-43 DEAVSAAK
+43 DKAVSAAK
-51 IAYTDW
+51 RAYKDW
-57 RVMSAGERRDL
+57 HIMSAGDRRDL

-73 IKSRENAEVLAK
+73 TKSRENSKELAK
-85 TISMEMGKPFSEALD
+85 TISMEMGKPLPEALD
-100 EIDTISDFLEYYG
+100 EIDTIADFLEYYG
-113 ELARDE
+113 ELSRDE
-119 IGRIVAPVEKNTM
+119 VGRIVAPVETKTM
-132 SLVRYESVGVI
+132 SLVRYESVGVV
-143 GCIIPWNYPLALMGW
+143 GCIIPWIYPLALMGW

-169 VVMKPSEVTPLSIL
+169 VVMKPSEITPLSIL
-183 HWCKVIDS
+183 HWCRIIDS
-191 ILPPGVINVVTGY
+191 VLPPGVINVVTGY
-204 GQSAGEPIVMNP
+204 GQSAGEPIVRHP
-216 DVPVITFTGSVATG
+216 DVSVVTFTGSVATG
-230 KKIANLAAKNL
+230 KKIASLAADNL

-298 EAIIEEAKKIVLG
+298 EAIIEEAKKVVLG
-311 DPMAADTDIGP
+311 NPMDPNTDIGP
-322 MASKLQQEK
+322 MASKAQQEK

-337 QAVKDGAR
+337 QAVSDGAR
-345 LLTGGN
+345 LLAGGN
-351 VPKEFG
+351 VPKDFEN
-357 KGYFYQPTVLDKI
+357 GYFYQPTVLDKI
-370 KPGMDIVTEE
+370 KPNMEIITEE
-380 AFSPVLP
+380 TFSPVLP
-387 IQKVASMQEAIHQS
+387 IQKVSSIEEAIQQS
-401 NNSIYGLG
+401 NDSIYGLG

-459 KEALDEFREATH
+459 KEALDEFREAKH

-481 DWWFVKKDEQQS
+481 DWWFVKKDD
-493 KS
+493 

>member
-1 MNYKNYVNGQ
+1 MNYKNYINGQ
-11 WQDAKSGKIFP
+11 WVDAKSGKNFP

-35 PDSNKDDI
+35 PDSDKNDI
-43 DEAVSAAK
+43 DKAVSAAK
-51 IAYTDW
+51 TAYKDW
-57 RVMSAGERRDL
+57 HIMSAGDRRDL

-73 IKSRENAEVLAK
+73 TKSREISKELAK
-85 TISMEMGKPFSEALD
+85 TISMEMGKPLPEALD
-100 EIDTISDFLEYYG
+100 EIETIADFLEYYG
-113 ELARDE
+113 ELARDAV
-119 IGRIVAPVEKNTM
+119 GRIVAPVERKTM
-132 SLVRYESVGVI
+132 SLVRYESVGVV

-169 VVMKPSEVTPLSIL
+169 VVMKPSEITPLSIL
-183 HWCKVIDS
+183 HWCRVIDS
-191 ILPPGVINVVTGY
+191 VLPSGVINVVTGY
-204 GQSAGEPIVMNP
+204 GQSAGEPIVMHP
-216 DVPVITFTGSVATG
+216 DVPVVTFTGSVATG
-230 KKIANLAAKNL
+230 KKIASLAADNL

-298 EAIIEEAKKIVLG
+298 EAIIEEAKKVVLG
-311 DPMAADTDIGP
+311 NPMDPNTDIGP
-322 MASKLQQEK
+322 MASKAQQEK

-337 QAVKDGAR
+337 QAVSDGAR
-345 LLTGGN
+345 LLAGGD
-351 VPKEFG
+351 VPKDFEN
-357 KGYFYQPTVLDKI
+357 GYFYQPTVLDKI
-370 KPGMDIVTEE
+370 KPNMEIVTEE
-380 AFSPVLP
+380 TFSPVLQ
-387 IQKVASMQEAIHQS
+387 IQRVSSIEEAIQQS
-401 NNSIYGLG
+401 NDSIYGLG
-409 CSIFTNDIDRA
+409 CSIFTNDIERA

-459 KEALDEFREATH
+459 KEALDEFREAKH

-481 DWWFVKKDEQQS
+481 DWWFVKKDDQ
-493 KS
+493 

>member
-1 MNYKNYVNGQ
+1 MDYKNYINGK
-11 WQDAKSGKIFP
+11 WVEAKSGKTFP

-29 EIIAHV
+29 EIISHV
-35 PDSNKDDI
+35 PDSDNHDVN
-43 DEAVSAAK
+43 EAVSAANT
-51 IAYTDW
+51 AYNDW
-57 RVMSAGERRDL
+57 HKMSASERRDL
-68 MRELA
+68 MKELA
-73 IKSRENAEVLAK
+73 NKSRENANELAK
-85 TISMEMGKPFSEALD
+85 TISMEMGKPFPEALD
-100 EIDTISDFLEYYG
+100 EIDTVADFLEYYG

-119 IGRIVAPVEKNTM
+119 VGRIVAPVDRNTM
-132 SLVRYESVGVI
+132 SLVRYESIGVI

-169 VVMKPSEVTPLSIL
+169 VVMKPSEITPLSIL
-183 HWCKVIDS
+183 HWCNVVES
-191 ILPPGVINVVTGY
+191 VLPDGVINVITGF
-204 GQSAGEPIVMNP
+204 GQSAGEPIVNHP
-216 DVPVITFTGSVATG
+216 DVPVVTFTGSVATG
-230 KKIANLAAKNL
+230 KKIAKFAAENL

-289 FESVIDQFT
+289 FENVMDQFT
-298 EAIIEEAKKIVLG
+298 EAIIEEAKKVVLG
-311 DPMAADTDIGP
+311 DPMKEDTHIGP

-331 AIQKVE
+331 AIEKVN
-337 QAVKDGAR
+337 QAIKDGAR
-345 LLTGGN
+345 LLAGGS
-351 VPKEFG
+351 VPENLDR
-357 KGYFYQPTVLDKI
+357 GYFYQPTVLDNI
-370 KPGMDIVTEE
+370 EPNMEIITEE

-387 IQKVASMQEAIHQS
+387 IQKVSSIEEAIQWS
-401 NNSIYGLG
+401 NDSVYGLG

-459 KEALDEFREATH
+459 KEALDEFREAKH

-481 DWWFVKKDEQQS
+481 DWWF
-493 KS
+493 

>member
-1 MNYKNYVNGQ
+1 MNYKNYINGQ
-11 WQDAKSGKIFP
+11 WVDAKSGKNFP

-35 PDSNKDDI
+35 PDSDKNDI
-43 DEAVSAAK
+43 DKAVSAAK
-51 IAYTDW
+51 TAYKDW
-57 RVMSAGERRDL
+57 HIMSAGDRRDL

-73 IKSRENAEVLAK
+73 TKSRENSKELAK
-85 TISMEMGKPFSEALD
+85 TISMEMGKPLPEALD
-100 EIDTISDFLEYYG
+100 EIETIADFLEYYG
-113 ELARDE
+113 ELARDAV
-119 IGRIVAPVEKNTM
+119 GRIVAPVERKTM
-132 SLVRYESVGVI
+132 SLVRYESVGVV

-169 VVMKPSEVTPLSIL
+169 VVMKPSEITPLSIL
-183 HWCKVIDS
+183 HWCRIIDS
-191 ILPPGVINVVTGY
+191 VLPPGVINVVTGY
-204 GQSAGEPIVMNP
+204 GKSTGEPIVMHP
-216 DVPVITFTGSVATG
+216 DVPVVTFTGSVATG
-230 KKIANLAAKNL
+230 KKIASLAADNL

-298 EAIIEEAKKIVLG
+298 EAIIEEAKKVVLG
-311 DPMAADTDIGP
+311 NPMDPNTDIGP
-322 MASKLQQEK
+322 MASKAQQEK

-337 QAVKDGAR
+337 QAVSDGAR
-345 LLTGGN
+345 LLAGGN
-351 VPKEFG
+351 VPKDFEN
-357 KGYFYQPTVLDKI
+357 GYFYQPTVLDKI
-370 KPGMDIVTEE
+370 KPNMEIVTEE
-380 AFSPVLP
+380 TFSPVLP
-387 IQKVASMQEAIHQS
+387 IQRVSSIEEAIQQS
-401 NNSIYGLG
+401 NDSIYGLG
-409 CSIFTNDIDRA
+409 CSIFTNDIERA

-459 KEALDEFREATH
+459 KEALDEFREAKH

-481 DWWFVKKDEQQS
+481 DWWFVKKDDQ
-493 KS
+493 

>member
-1 MNYKNYVNGQ
+1 MDYKNYINGK
-11 WQDAKSGKIFP
+11 WVEAKSGKTFP

-29 EIIAHV
+29 QIISHV
-35 PDSNKDDI
+35 PDSDNHDVN
-43 DEAVSAAK
+43 EAVSAANT
-51 IAYTDW
+51 AYSDW
-57 RVMSAGERRDL
+57 HKMSASERRDL
-68 MRELA
+68 MKELA
-73 IKSRENAEVLAK
+73 NKSRENANELAK
-85 TISMEMGKPFSEALD
+85 TISMEMGKPFPEALD
-100 EIDTISDFLEYYG
+100 EIDTVADFLEYYG

-119 IGRIVAPVEKNTM
+119 VGRIVAPVERNTM
-132 SLVRYESVGVI
+132 SLVRYESIGVI

-169 VVMKPSEVTPLSIL
+169 VVMKPSEITPLSIL
-183 HWCKVIDS
+183 HWCNVVDS
-191 ILPPGVINVVTGY
+191 VLPDGVINVITGF
-204 GQSAGEPIVMNP
+204 GQSAGEPIVKHP

-230 KKIANLAAKNL
+230 KKIAKFAAENL

-289 FESVIDQFT
+289 FENVMDQFT
-298 EAIIEEAKKIVLG
+298 EAIIEEAKKVVLG
-311 DPMAADTDIGP
+311 DPMKEDTHIGP
-322 MASKLQQEK
+322 MASKLQQKK
-331 AIQKVE
+331 AIEKVN
-337 QAVKDGAR
+337 QAIKDGAR
-345 LLTGGN
+345 LLAGGS
-351 VPKEFG
+351 VPENLDR
-357 KGYFYQPTVLDKI
+357 GYFYQPTVLDNI
-370 KPGMDIVTEE
+370 EPNMEIITEE

-387 IQKVASMQEAIHQS
+387 IQKVSSIEEAIQWS
-401 NNSIYGLG
+401 NDSVYGLG

-459 KEALDEFREATH
+459 KEALDEFREAKH

-481 DWWFVKKDEQQS
+481 DWWF
-493 KS
+493 

>member
-1 MNYKNYVNGQ
+1 MNYKNYINGQ
-11 WQDAKSGKIFP
+11 WVDAKSGKNFP

-29 EIIAHV
+29 EIIAYV
-35 PDSNKDDI
+35 PDSDKNDI
-43 DEAVSAAK
+43 DKAVSAAK
-51 IAYTDW
+51 TAYKDW
-57 RVMSAGERRDL
+57 HIMSAGDRRDL

-73 IKSRENAEVLAK
+73 TKSRESSKELAK
-85 TISMEMGKPFSEALD
+85 TISMEMGKPLPEALD
-100 EIDTISDFLEYYG
+100 EIDTIADFLEYYG
-113 ELARDE
+113 ELSRDE
-119 IGRIVAPVEKNTM
+119 VGRIVAPVERKTM
-132 SLVRYESVGVI
+132 SLVRYESVGVV

-169 VVMKPSEVTPLSIL
+169 VVMKPSEITPLSIL
-183 HWCKVIDS
+183 HWCRIIDS
-191 ILPPGVINVVTGY
+191 VLPPGVINVVTGY
-204 GQSAGEPIVMNP
+204 GQSAGEPIVRHP
-216 DVPVITFTGSVATG
+216 DVPVVTFTGSVVTG
-230 KKIANLAAKNL
+230 KKIASLAADNL

-298 EAIIEEAKKIVLG
+298 EAIIEEAKKVVLG
-311 DPMAADTDIGP
+311 NPMDPNTDIGP
-322 MASKLQQEK
+322 MASKAQQEK

-337 QAVKDGAR
+337 QAVSDGAR
-345 LLTGGN
+345 LLAGGN
-351 VPKEFG
+351 VPKDFEN
-357 KGYFYQPTVLDKI
+357 GYFYQPTVLDKI
-370 KPGMDIVTEE
+370 KPNMEIVTEE
-380 AFSPVLP
+380 TFSPVLP
-387 IQKVASMQEAIHQS
+387 IQKVSSIEEAIQQS
-401 NNSIYGLG
+401 NDSIYGLG

-459 KEALDEFREATH
+459 KEALDEFREAKH

-481 DWWFVKKDEQQS
+481 DWWFVKKDD
-493 KS
+493 

>member
-1 MNYKNYVNGQ
+1 MNYKNYINGQ
-11 WQDAKSGKIFP
+11 WADAKSGKNFP

-35 PDSNKDDI
+35 PDSDKNDI
-43 DEAVSAAK
+43 DKAVSAAK
-51 IAYTDW
+51 TAYKDW
-57 RVMSAGERRDL
+57 HIMSAGDRRDL
-68 MRELA
+68 MRVLA
-73 IKSRENAEVLAK
+73 TKSRENSKKLAK
-85 TISMEMGKPFSEALD
+85 TISMEMGKPLPEALD
-100 EIDTISDFLEYYG
+100 EIDTIADFLEYYG
-113 ELARDE
+113 ELSRDE
-119 IGRIVAPVEKNTM
+119 VGRIVAPVEMKTM
-132 SLVRYESVGVI
+132 SLVRYESVGVV

-169 VVMKPSEVTPLSIL
+169 VVMKPSEITPLSIL
-183 HWCKVIDS
+183 HWCRIIDS
-191 ILPPGVINVVTGY
+191 VLPPGVINVVTGY
-204 GQSAGEPIVMNP
+204 GQSAGEPIVRHP
-216 DVPVITFTGSVATG
+216 DVPVVTFTGSVATG
-230 KKIANLAAKNL
+230 KKIASLAADNL

-298 EAIIEEAKKIVLG
+298 EAIIEEAKKVVLG
-311 DPMAADTDIGP
+311 NPMDPNTDIGP
-322 MASKLQQEK
+322 MASKVQQEK

-337 QAVKDGAR
+337 QAVSDGAR
-345 LLTGGN
+345 LLAGGN
-351 VPKEFG
+351 VPKDFEN
-357 KGYFYQPTVLDKI
+357 GYFYQPTVLDKI
-370 KPGMDIVTEE
+370 KPNMEIVTEE
-380 AFSPVLP
+380 TFSPVLP
-387 IQKVASMQEAIHQS
+387 IQKVSSIEEAIQQS
-401 NNSIYGLG
+401 NDSIYGLG

-459 KEALDEFREATH
+459 KEALDEFREAKH

-481 DWWFVKKDEQQS
+481 DWWFVKKDD
-493 KS
+493 

>member
-1 MNYKNYVNGQ
+1 MDYKNYINGK
-11 WQDAKSGKIFP
+11 WVEAKSGKTFP

-29 EIIAHV
+29 EIISHV
-35 PDSNKDDI
+35 PDSDNHDVN
-43 DEAVSAAK
+43 EAVSAANT
-51 IAYTDW
+51 AYSDW
-57 RVMSAGERRDL
+57 HKMSASDRRDL
-68 MRELA
+68 MKELA
-73 IKSRENAEVLAK
+73 NKSRENANELAK
-85 TISMEMGKPFSEALD
+85 TISMEMGKPFPEALD
-100 EIDTISDFLEYYG
+100 EIDTVADFLEYYG

-119 IGRIVAPVEKNTM
+119 VGRIVAPVDRNTM
-132 SLVRYESVGVI
+132 SLVRYESIGVI

-169 VVMKPSEVTPLSIL
+169 VVMKPSEITPLSIL
-183 HWCKVIDS
+183 HWCNVVDS
-191 ILPPGVINVVTGY
+191 VLPDGVINVITGF
-204 GQSAGEPIVMNP
+204 GQSAGEPIVNHP
-216 DVPVITFTGSVATG
+216 DVPVVTFTGSVATG
-230 KKIANLAAKNL
+230 KKIAKFAAENL

-289 FESVIDQFT
+289 FENVMDQFT
-298 EAIIEEAKKIVLG
+298 EAIIEEAKKVVLG
-311 DPMAADTDIGP
+311 DPMKEDTHIGP
-322 MASKLQQEK
+322 MASKLQQKK
-331 AIQKVE
+331 AIEKVN
-337 QAVKDGAR
+337 QAIKDGAR
-345 LLTGGN
+345 LLAGGS
-351 VPKEFG
+351 VPENLDR
-357 KGYFYQPTVLDKI
+357 GYFYQPTVLDNI
-370 KPGMDIVTEE
+370 EPNMEIITEE

-387 IQKVASMQEAIHQS
+387 IQKVSSIEEAIQWS
-401 NNSIYGLG
+401 NDSVYGLG

-459 KEALDEFREATH
+459 KEALDEFREAKH

-481 DWWFVKKDEQQS
+481 DWWF
-493 KS
+493 

>member
-1 MNYKNYVNGQ
+1 MEFKNYINGK
-11 WQDAKSGKIFP
+11 WVEAKSGKTFP
-22 VENPFNQ
+22 VENPYNQ
-29 EIIAHV
+29 QIISHV
-35 PDSNKDDI
+35 PDSDNHDVN
-43 DEAVSAAK
+43 EAVSAANT
-51 IAYTDW
+51 AYNDW
-57 RVMSAGERRDL
+57 HKMSASERRDL
-68 MRELA
+68 MKELA
-73 IKSRENAEVLAK
+73 NKSRENANELAK
-85 TISMEMGKPFSEALD
+85 TISMEMGKPFPEALD
-100 EIDTISDFLEYYG
+100 EIDTVADFLDYYG

-119 IGRIVAPVEKNTM
+119 VGRIVAPVDRNTM
-132 SLVRYESVGVI
+132 SLVRYESIGVI

-169 VVMKPSEVTPLSIL
+169 VVMKPSEITPLSIL
-183 HWCKVIDS
+183 HWCNVVES
-191 ILPPGVINVVTGY
+191 VLPSGVINVITGF
-204 GQSAGEPIVMNP
+204 GQSAGEPIVKHP
-216 DVPVITFTGSVATG
+216 DVPVVTFTGSVATG
-230 KKIANLAAKNL
+230 KKIAKFAAENL

-289 FESVIDQFT
+289 FENVIDQFT
-298 EAIIEEAKKIVLG
+298 EAIIEEAKKVVLG
-311 DPMAADTDIGP
+311 DPMKEDTHIGP

-331 AIQKVE
+331 AIEKVN
-337 QAVKDGAR
+337 QAIKDGAR
-345 LLTGGN
+345 LLAGGSAPEN
-351 VPKEFG
+351 LD
-357 KGYFYQPTVLDKI
+357 KGYFYEPTVLDNI
-370 KPGMDIVTEE
+370 EPNMEIITEE

-387 IQKVASMQEAIHQS
+387 IQKVSSIQEAIQLS
-401 NNSIYGLG
+401 NDSVYGLG

-459 KEALDEFREATH
+459 KEALDEFREAKH

-481 DWWFVKKDEQQS
+481 DWWF
-493 KS
+493 

>member
-1 MNYKNYVNGQ
+1 MDYKNYINGK
-11 WQDAKSGKIFP
+11 WVEAKSGKTFP

-29 EIIAHV
+29 EIISHV
-35 PDSNKDDI
+35 PDSDNHDVN
-43 DEAVSAAK
+43 EAVSAANT
-51 IAYTDW
+51 AYNDW
-57 RVMSAGERRDL
+57 HKMSASERRDL
-68 MRELA
+68 MKELA
-73 IKSRENAEVLAK
+73 NKSRENANELAK
-85 TISMEMGKPFSEALD
+85 TISMEMGKPFPEALD
-100 EIDTISDFLEYYG
+100 EIDTVADFLEYYG

-119 IGRIVAPVEKNTM
+119 VGRIVAPVDRNTM
-132 SLVRYESVGVI
+132 SLVRYESIGVI

-169 VVMKPSEVTPLSIL
+169 VVMKPSEITPLSIL
-183 HWCKVIDS
+183 HWCNVVDS
-191 ILPPGVINVVTGY
+191 VLPSGVINVITGF
-204 GQSAGEPIVMNP
+204 GQSAGEPIVKHP
-216 DVPVITFTGSVATG
+216 DVPVVTFTGSVATG
-230 KKIANLAAKNL
+230 KKIAKFAAENL

-289 FESVIDQFT
+289 FENVMDQFT
-298 EAIIEEAKKIVLG
+298 EAIIEEAKKVVLG
-311 DPMAADTDIGP
+311 DPMKEDTHIGP

-331 AIQKVE
+331 AIEKVN
-337 QAVKDGAR
+337 QAIKDGAR
-345 LLTGGN
+345 LLAGGS
-351 VPKEFG
+351 VPENLDR
-357 KGYFYQPTVLDKI
+357 GYFYQPTVLDNI
-370 KPGMDIVTEE
+370 EPNMEIITEE

-387 IQKVASMQEAIHQS
+387 IQKVSSIEEAIQWS
-401 NNSIYGLG
+401 NDSVYGLG

-459 KEALDEFREATH
+459 KEALDEFREAKH

-481 DWWFVKKDEQQS
+481 DWWF
-493 KS
+493 

>member
-1 MNYKNYVNGQ
+1 MDYKNYINGK
-11 WQDAKSGKIFP
+11 WVEAKSGKTFP

-29 EIIAHV
+29 EIISHV
-35 PDSNKDDI
+35 PDSDNHDVN
-43 DEAVSAAK
+43 EAVSAANT
-51 IAYTDW
+51 AYSDW
-57 RVMSAGERRDL
+57 HKMSASERRDL
-68 MRELA
+68 MKELA
-73 IKSRENAEVLAK
+73 NKSRENANELAK
-85 TISMEMGKPFSEALD
+85 TISMEMGKPFPEALD
-100 EIDTISDFLEYYG
+100 EIDTVADFLEYYG

-119 IGRIVAPVEKNTM
+119 VGRIVAPVDRNTM
-132 SLVRYESVGVI
+132 SLVRYESIGVI

-169 VVMKPSEVTPLSIL
+169 VVMKPSEITPLSIL
-183 HWCKVIDS
+183 HWCNVVES
-191 ILPPGVINVVTGY
+191 VLPSGVINVITGF
-204 GQSAGEPIVMNP
+204 GQSAGEPIVKHP
-216 DVPVITFTGSVATG
+216 DVPVVTFTGSVATG
-230 KKIANLAAKNL
+230 KKIAKFAAENL

-289 FESVIDQFT
+289 FENVMDQFT
-298 EAIIEEAKKIVLG
+298 EAIIEEAKKVVLG
-311 DPMAADTDIGP
+311 DPMKEDTHIGP

-331 AIQKVE
+331 AIEKVN
-337 QAVKDGAR
+337 QAIKDGAR
-345 LLTGGN
+345 LLAGGS
-351 VPKEFG
+351 VPENLDR
-357 KGYFYQPTVLDKI
+357 GYFYQPTVLDNI
-370 KPGMDIVTEE
+370 EPNMEIITEE

-387 IQKVASMQEAIHQS
+387 IQKVSSIEEAIQWS
-401 NNSIYGLG
+401 NDSVYGLG

-459 KEALDEFREATH
+459 KEALDEFREAKH

-481 DWWFVKKDEQQS
+481 DWWF
-493 KS
+493 

>member
-1 MNYKNYVNGQ
+1 MDYKNYINGK
-11 WQDAKSGKIFP
+11 WVEAKSGKTFP

-29 EIIAHV
+29 EIISHV
-35 PDSNKDDI
+35 PDSDNHDVN
-43 DEAVSAAK
+43 EAVSAANT
-51 IAYTDW
+51 AYSDW
-57 RVMSAGERRDL
+57 HKMSASERRDL
-68 MRELA
+68 MKELA
-73 IKSRENAEVLAK
+73 NKSRENANELAK
-85 TISMEMGKPFSEALD
+85 TISMEMGKPFPEALD
-100 EIDTISDFLEYYG
+100 EIDTVADFLEYYG

-119 IGRIVAPVEKNTM
+119 VGRIVAPVDRNTM
-132 SLVRYESVGVI
+132 SLVRYESIGVI

-169 VVMKPSEVTPLSIL
+169 VVMKPSEITPLSIL
-183 HWCKVIDS
+183 HWCNVVDS
-191 ILPPGVINVVTGY
+191 VLPDGVINVITGF
-204 GQSAGEPIVMNP
+204 GQSAGEPIVNHP
-216 DVPVITFTGSVATG
+216 DVPVVTFTGSVATG
-230 KKIANLAAKNL
+230 KKIAKFAAENL

-289 FESVIDQFT
+289 FENVMDQFT
-298 EAIIEEAKKIVLG
+298 EAIIEEAKKVVLG
-311 DPMAADTDIGP
+311 DPMKEDTHIGP
-322 MASKLQQEK
+322 MASKLQQKK
-331 AIQKVE
+331 AIEKVN
-337 QAVKDGAR
+337 QAIKDGAR
-345 LLTGGN
+345 LLAGGG
-351 VPKEFG
+351 VPENFDR
-357 KGYFYQPTVLDKI
+357 GYFYQPTVLDNI
-370 KPGMDIVTEE
+370 EPNMEIITEE

-387 IQKVASMQEAIHQS
+387 IQKVSSIEEAIQWS
-401 NNSIYGLG
+401 NDSVYGLG

-459 KEALDEFREATH
+459 KEALDEFREAKH

-481 DWWFVKKDEQQS
+481 DWWF
-493 KS
+493 